1 MNREKGV
8 SSLALV
14 LMLLVLGSLLLQGMS
29 QQDRS
34 FASRVSMES
43 QSLRRQAIVQS
54 ALAWG
59 KMHSWQTQPAVQC
72 SQYAGPMPGFV
83 CVYWQ
88 IMKLIGL
95 PVMKAFRCGEQ
106 AKSIDGN
113 IVFSPRGWSDFCPLK
128 ERALCQLP

>member
-43 QSLRRQAIVQS
+43 QSLRRRAIVQS

-59 KMHSWQTQPAVQC
+59 KCTAGRR
-72 SQYAGPMPGFV
+72 SQQFSARSTLKPMPVFV

-88 IMKLIGL
+88 IMK
-95 PVMKAFRCGEQ
+95 PY
-106 AKSIDGN
+106 
-113 IVFSPRGWSDFCPLK
+113 
-128 ERALCQLP
+128 

>member
-72 SQYAGPMPGFV
+72 SQYAGTDAGFV

-88 IMKLIGL
+88 IMKPYWL

-106 AKSIDGN
+106 AKSLMETLFFRHAAGAIF
-113 IVFSPRGWSDFCPLK
+113 VR
-128 ERALCQLP
+128 